1 MYLNIWKI
9 CLKAR
14 IDANPR
20 LTALTGTENQTKP
33 EGNKKLIHLAYGG
46 GG

>member
-1 MYLNIWKI
+1 
-9 CLKAR
+9 LKAR

-20 LTALTGTENQTKP
+20 LTVLTGTENQTKP
-33 EGNKKLIHLAYGG
+33 EGKKNSIYIAYGG